1 MHQAHAP
8 SRRLLL
14 TTVIA
19 VALSAQTGA
28 AATIFGPGQI
38 SASTALPNSGTG
50 FTIDQICDGVIDPPV
65 WFNGFAAVPGLV
77 GTIRLDLATAQ
88 DLGDFV
94 LWNDIN
100 VFAEGIRNFRLDF
113 FDSANTPLG
122 STPVL
127 VGSLGSAL
135 PVVYTFAAPVAG
147 VKRVDLVVLTLNPSQ
162 RLEIREV
169 AFNDTAVVPAQ
180 ATSWSRVKALFH

>member
-1 MHQAHAP
+1 MHHASAP
-8 SRRLLL
+8 LRRLLFAS
-14 TTVIA
+14 A
-19 VALSAQTGA
+19 VGLAMSSQPVM

-38 SASTALPNSGTG
+38 SASTALPSSGFG
-50 FTIDQICDGVIDPPV
+50 FTIEQICDGVTDPPV

-100 VFAEGIRNFRLDF
+100 VAAEGIRNFRLDF
-113 FDSANTPLG
+113 FDAADAPLG

-127 VGSLGSAL
+127 VGSLGTAA
-135 PVVYTFAAPVAG
+135 PVVHTFAAPVEG

-169 AFNDTAVVPAQ
+169 AFNEVAVVPTQ
-180 ATSWSRVKALFH
+180 ATSWSHVKALFR